1 MKGVFSMSKIK
12 TCVSLYSLQDEYLNK
27 RMSLEDIF
35 KFLADNS
42 VEGIEF
48 LPDQMM
54 HNSPHPSKETLAQWD
69 RLVSTYKMKP
79 VIADVFLNTNIY
91 KNRELTQK
99 ECVNLLIE
107 EIKLANRLGIRLIRL
122 VSMVPAFVIEPLLP
136 YAEKYNVTLALE
148 IHAGLGFDVQKT
160 QDFIKEMKRLNS
172 PYVGLVIDAGIFCKR
187 LPRVM
192 ANYCQRHLGTSQE
205 VIDYV
210 NNIFAQGTDP
220 RKVIL
225 EHNGFPDDLKKL
237 LKSEADHF
245 FAHFADGYENEPYS
259 ILDEYMPFIKH
270 FHFKLFEMT
279 ESCEEYSI
287 DYKGLL
293 QYLHEKG
300 YEGYV
305 STEYEGNRWVLPGNP
320 MEEKEQVLAHQA
332 LIRSVI
338 NELEGQEVY

>member
-1 MKGVFSMSKIK
+1 MSKIK

-35 KFLADNS
+35 KFLADNT

-54 HNSPHPSKETLAQWD
+54 PNAPHPSEETLAEWD
-69 RLVSTYKMKP
+69 RLVSSYNMRP
-79 VIADVFLNTNIY
+79 VIADVFLNTNLY
-91 KNRELTQK
+91 KNRELTPK
-99 ECVNLLIE
+99 ECVDLLID

-148 IHAGLGFDVQKT
+148 IHAGLSFDVPKT
-160 QDFIKEMKRLNS
+160 QEFIKEMKRLNS

-192 ANYCQRHLGTSQE
+192 ANYCQQHLGTNQE
-205 VIDYV
+205 VINYV

-220 RKVIL
+220 RKVII

-237 LKSEADHF
+237 LKSDADHF

-259 ILDEYMPFIKH
+259 ILDEYMPYIKH
-270 FHFKLFEMT
+270 FHFKLFEMI
-279 ESCEEYSI
+279 ESGEEYSI

-293 QYLHEKG
+293 KYLHEKG
-300 YEGYV
+300 YDGYV

-338 NELEGQEVY
+338 KELEEQEVY